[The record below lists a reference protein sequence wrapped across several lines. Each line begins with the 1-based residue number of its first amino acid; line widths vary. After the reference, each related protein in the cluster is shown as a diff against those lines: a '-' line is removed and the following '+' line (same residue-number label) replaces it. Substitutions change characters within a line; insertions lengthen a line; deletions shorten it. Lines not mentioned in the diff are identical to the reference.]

1 MNYLLLFFND
11 LLPCE
16 QENTILHVFIDPMGI
31 VFCIANEAFL
41 TSGGCHSSLN
51 AKLEYATPATMINS
65 SEQ

>member
-1 MNYLLLFFND
+1 MNYLLLFFHD

-16 QENTILHVFIDPMGI
+16 QKTNFNVFIDSMGI

-41 TSGGCHSSLN
+41 TSGGCHSGLN